1 MMLELIAV
9 MLVAVLKQA
18 AKEMEQFTKVIF
30 ENIFKLEEFLTGFY
44 VVSYESIYTGISVFA
59 LGLLVVIYLKKGFEI
74 YVLGSD
80 GDASINPIVHLTNFI
95 KVVIIIVGFN
105 SFFDVGVE
113 LIGMLTVKLFP
124 IDFAL
129 TFTMGVI
136 NNSPTNIIVGILFI
150 IIMINVI
157 KLFFQFIQRSIE
169 LFVLRI
175 GAPLAA
181 IGILN
186 SDKGIWS
193 IYFRKFIQ
201 EMLTVA
207 LQVFLLILSTTI
219 VNNSQGNFFIM
230 LVGLGVLKTA
240 VKLPQF
246 LSDLIVIPAAAG
258 TGMQKVHSALMIS
271 NSIKGLIKR

>member
-9 MLVAVLKQA
+9 MLVAMLKQA
-18 AKEMEQFTKVIF
+18 AKEMEQFSKVIF

-44 VVSYESIYTGISVFA
+44 VVSYESIYIGISFFV

-80 GDASINPIVHLTNFI
+80 GDASINPIVHLINFI

-105 SFFDVGVE
+105 SFFDVGIE

-150 IIMINVI
+150 IIMIDVI

-169 LFVLRI
+169 LFALRI

-193 IYFRKFIQ
+193 IYFRKFVQ
-201 EMLTVA
+201 EMLTVV

-230 LVGLGVLKTA
+230 LVGLGALKTA

>member
-1 MMLELIAV
+1 MSEIISLMIGD
-9 MLVAVLKQA
+9 MLKQA
-18 AKEMEQFTKVIF
+18 GEQLSQFSQIIF
-30 ENIFKLEEFLTGFY
+30 ENLFKLEKFLTGFY
-44 VVSYESIYTGISVFA
+44 VVSYESIYTGISAFA
-59 LGLLVVIYLKKGFEI
+59 LGMLVVIYLKKGFEI
-74 YVLGSD
+74 YVLGND

-105 SFFDVGVE
+105 SFFDVGIE

-129 TFTMGVI
+129 TFTIGLI
-136 NNSPTNIIVGILFI
+136 NNSPTNIITGILLI
-150 IIMINVI
+150 IIIINII
-157 KLFFQFIQRSIE
+157 KLILQFIQRSIE

-181 IGILN
+181 IGIMN
-186 SDKGIWS
+186 SDKGIWN
-193 IYFRKFIQ
+193 IYFRKFVQ
-201 EMLTVA
+201 EMLTVV
-207 LQVFLLILSTTI
+207 LQVFLLILSTSI

-240 VKLPQF
+240 IKLPQF
-246 LSDLIVIPAAAG
+246 LSDLIVIPSAAG